1 MSKHEFEMKEFETR
15 QNRVREA
22 MDKEGLDLILV
33 IAPQSIHW
41 LIGTRAKS
49 FQEFQC
55 LFFTREPGPLTM
67 LMRLAEVLE
76 YTEQSLAEDI
86 RGWGGREPEDPIDA
100 VKAIMEE
107 KGYFKHRIGL
117 EVPYYYLG
125 PHDYIKLK
133 DLLKDCSVKEV
144 PFLIE
149 DLKLAKSA
157 AEIAYIRKASDIADA
172 AFQTGLDNL
181 AEGKTELEVAAEI
194 HRTLMALGS
203 DASASP
209 MNFVSGER
217 IVYPH
222 GFPTER
228 KLKPGDDINIEYS
241 GCYKRYHCT
250 IGRQLCLGKAR
261 PRVKEVYKVVR
272 EACDLCIAEIKAG
285 VPMVK
290 PHEVAKKVIADAGL
304 DAYRL
309 HTTGYGIGPGYPP
322 SWGENN
328 HLFGDSKYILE
339 PGMVVSI
346 EPPVYISEERVG
358 VRIIDDVLVTETGAE
373 ILSKTSRDLVEL

>member
-1 MSKHEFEMKEFETR
+1 MSKFEFEMKEFEDR
-15 QNRVREA
+15 QTRVRAA
-22 MDKEGLDLILV
+22 MEKEGLDLILV
-33 IAPQSIHW
+33 LTPQNIHW

-55 LFFTREPGPLTM
+55 LFFTREPGPLTII
-67 LMRLAEVLE
+67 MRLAEVAE
-76 YTEQSLAEDI
+76 YTEQSLAEDV
-86 RGWGGREPEDPIDA
+86 RGWGGREPQDPIGI
-100 VKAIMEE
+100 VKKIMEE
-107 KGYFKHRIGL
+107 KGYFKLRVGL

-125 PHDYIKLK
+125 PHDYVKLK
-133 DLLKDCSVKEV
+133 DLLADCLVKEV

-149 DLKLAKSA
+149 DMKLAKSP

-172 AFQTGLDNL
+172 AFQTGLDTI

-209 MNFVSGER
+209 MNLVSGER

-228 KLKPGDDINIEYS
+228 KLQKDDDINIEYS

-250 IGRQLCLGKAR
+250 IGRQLCLGEPR
-261 PRVKEVYKVVR
+261 PRVREVYKVVR
-272 EACDLCIAEIKAG
+272 EACDACIAEIKAG

-290 PHEVAKKVIADAGL
+290 PHEAAKKVIADAGM
-304 DAYRL
+304 DQYRL

-339 PGMVVSI
+339 TGMVVSI
-346 EPPVYISEERVG
+346 EPPVYITEERIG
-358 VRIIDDVLVTETGAE
+358 VRIIDDVLVSDNGAE
-373 ILSKTSRDLVEL
+373 ILSKTSRDLIVL

>member
-1 MSKHEFEMKEFETR
+1 
-15 QNRVREA
+15 
-22 MDKEGLDLILV
+22 L
-33 IAPQSIHW
+33 
-41 LIGTRAKS
+41 
-49 FQEFQC
+49 
-55 LFFTREPGPLTM
+55 
-67 LMRLAEVLE
+67 
-76 YTEQSLAEDI
+76 
-86 RGWGGREPEDPIDA
+86 PI
-100 VKAIMEE
+100 
-107 KGYFKHRIGL
+107 
-117 EVPYYYLG
+117 
-125 PHDYIKLK
+125 
-133 DLLKDCSVKEV
+133 
-144 PFLIE
+144 
-149 DLKLAKSA
+149 
-157 AEIAYIRKASDIADA
+157 
-172 AFQTGLDNL
+172 FQTGLDNL

-358 VRIIDDVLVTETGAE
+358 VRIIDDVYGHLKKE
-373 ILSKTSRDLVEL
+373 I

>member
-1 MSKHEFEMKEFETR
+1 MEKE
-15 QNRVREA
+15 
-22 MDKEGLDLILV
+22 KLDIILV
-33 IAPQSIHW
+33 IAPQNIHW

-76 YTEQSLAEDI
+76 YTEQSLAKDI
-86 RGWGGREPEDPIDA
+86 RGWGGREPEDPIDV
-100 VKAIMEE
+100 VKSIMEE
-107 KGYFKHRIGL
+107 KGYFKLRVGL

-125 PHDYIKLK
+125 PYDYIKLK
-133 DLLKDCSVKEV
+133 GLLKDCLVKEV

-157 AEIAYIRKASDIADA
+157 AEIAYIRKASKIADA
-172 AFQTGLDNL
+172 AFQTGLESI
-181 AEGKTELEVAAEI
+181 AAGKTELEIAGEM
-194 HRTLMALGS
+194 HRTLMVLGS

-228 KLKPGDDINIEYS
+228 KLKQGDDINIEYA

-250 IGRQLCLGKAR
+250 IGRQLCLGKPR

-272 EACDLCIAEIKAG
+272 EACDACIAAIKAG
-285 VPMVK
+285 VLMLK
-290 PHEVAKKVIADAGL
+290 PHEAAKKVIADAGM
-304 DAYRL
+304 DQYRL

-339 PGMVVSI
+339 AGMVVSI
-346 EPPVYISEERVG
+346 EPPIYINAERVG
-358 VRIIDDVLVTETGAE
+358 VRIIDDVLVTKTGAE
-373 ILSKTSRDLVEL
+373 ILSETSRDLIEL

>member
-1 MSKHEFEMKEFETR
+1 MSKFEFEMKEFEER
-15 QNRVREA
+15 HARVRAA

-33 IAPQSIHW
+33 IAPQNIHW
-41 LIGTRAKS
+41 LIGTRAKC

-55 LFFTREPGPLTM
+55 LFFTREPGPLTVV
-67 LMRLAEVLE
+67 MRLAEVLE

-86 RGWGGREPEDPIDA
+86 RGWGGREPEDPIDV
-100 VKAIMEE
+100 VKKIMEE
-107 KGYFKHRIGL
+107 KGYFKLRVGL

-125 PHDYIKLK
+125 PHDYVKLK
-133 DLLKDCSVKEV
+133 DLLSDCLVKEV

-149 DLKLAKSA
+149 DMKLAKSP

-172 AFQTGLDNL
+172 AFQTGLDII
-181 AEGKTELEVAAEI
+181 AEGKTELEVAAEM

-209 MNFVSGER
+209 MNVVSGER

-222 GFPTER
+222 GFPTEK
-228 KLKPGDDINIEYS
+228 KLQKGDDINVEFA

-250 IGRQLCLGKAR
+250 IGRQLCLGEPR
-261 PRVKEVYKVVR
+261 PRVREVYKVVR
-272 EACDLCIAEIKAG
+272 DACDACIAEMKAG

-290 PHEVAKKVIADAGL
+290 PHEAAKKVIADAGM
-304 DAYRL
+304 DQYRL
-309 HTTGYGIGPGYPP
+309 HTTGYGIGPCYPP

-339 PGMVVSI
+339 AGMVVSI
-346 EPPVYISEERVG
+346 EPPVYINEERIG
-358 VRIIDDVLVTETGAE
+358 VRIIDDVLVTDTGAE
-373 ILSKTSRDLVEL
+373 ILSKTSRDLIVL

>member
-1 MSKHEFEMKEFETR
+1 MKEFEDR
-15 QNRVREA
+15 QTRVRAA
-22 MDKEGLDLILV
+22 MEKEGLDLILV
-33 IAPQSIHW
+33 LTPQNIHW

-55 LFFTREPGPLTM
+55 LFFTREPGPLTII
-67 LMRLAEVLE
+67 MRLAEVAE
-76 YTEQSLAEDI
+76 YTEQSLAEDV
-86 RGWGGREPEDPIDA
+86 RGWGGREPQDPIDI
-100 VKAIMEE
+100 VKKIMEE
-107 KGYFKHRIGL
+107 KGYFKLRVGL

-125 PHDYIKLK
+125 PHDYVKLK
-133 DLLKDCSVKEV
+133 DLLADCLVKEV

-149 DLKLAKSA
+149 DMKLAKSP

-172 AFQTGLDNL
+172 AFQTGLDTI

-209 MNFVSGER
+209 MNLVSGER

-228 KLKPGDDINIEYS
+228 KLQKDDDINIEYS

-250 IGRQLCLGKAR
+250 IGRQLCLGEPR
-261 PRVKEVYKVVR
+261 PRVREVYKVVR
-272 EACDLCIAEIKAG
+272 EACDACIAEIKAG

-290 PHEVAKKVIADAGL
+290 PHEAAKKVIADAGM
-304 DAYRL
+304 DQYRL

-339 PGMVVSI
+339 TGMVVSI
-346 EPPVYISEERVG
+346 EPPVYITEERVG
-358 VRIIDDVLVTETGAE
+358 VRIIDDVLVSDKGAE
-373 ILSKTSRDLVEL
+373 ILSKTSRDLIVL